1 MLTAKRNVGTT
12 CEHYKVKRRWRVVS
26 IGSWPFA
33 LSEVGAKSNTG
44 KDLETKLLDASATL
58 SIDTSVDA
66 LSDN

>member
-1 MLTAKRNVGTT
+1 M
-12 CEHYKVKRRWRVVS
+12 VS
-26 IGSWPFA
+26 TGSWPFA

-44 KDLETKLLDASATL
+44 KDLGTKLLDASATL

>member
-1 MLTAKRNVGTT
+1 M
-12 CEHYKVKRRWRVVS
+12 VS
-26 IGSWPFA
+26 IGSWLFA

-44 KDLETKLLDASATL
+44 KDLGTKLLDASATL